1 MMEVNI
7 WVLLTSFS
15 TCAVALVSFA
25 WYIFKYQN
33 EILVQP
39 IIEMRNEQ
47 QIFRGEVEKVKQAL
61 SDIQQELHRRL
72 TIKDGTPIEVVI
84 EKMSEQFDLMADRD
98 TFNFYLDSQ
107 PKYECDSNGL
117 CTRVNEKWCGLT
129 GLSEQHAIGNGW
141 MKIIHPNDQTRVQRL
156 WDDFVEKDYPFEPN
170 YRIITN
176 DNPDGLK
183 VKGRAFSK
191 RKGEHIKL
199 ILGVVEICQ

>member
-47 QIFRGEVEKVKQAL
+47 QIFIGEVEKVKQAL

>member
-117 CTRVNEKWCGLT
+117 CTRVNEKWCELT
-129 GLSEQHAIGNGW
+129 GLSEQHAVGNGW
-141 MKIIHPNDQTRVQRL
+141 MKIIHPNDQQRVLRL
-156 WDDFVEKDYPFEPN
+156 WDDFVEKDYPFDVN

-176 DNPDGLK
+176 AYPDGLQ
-183 VKGRAFSK
+183 VRCRAFSK
-191 RKGEHIKL
+191 REDGNIKL
-199 ILGVVEICQ
+199 ILGTIEI